1 MRKTSPRKGRTRR
14 RALRA
19 VLLALSASL
28 FAIAILL
35 AIRDR
40 AGTEDYARLAREA
53 GPGSA
58 PAAAP
63 GGIDWDSLLAQN
75 PEVVAWLSVG
85 GTPIDLPVVQP
96 TGETPEGF
104 YLTHDLWRRWSWKGT
119 PYLDKRADASGRNLL
134 VFGHHLTYRPAEMF
148 SPLHRAWRQD
158 VFDGLGEAAWTPAR
172 GGAVRF
178 RPLMAMS
185 VDMDFAPVQ
194 TFDFDGDDSLREW
207 LRLLA
212 GSATARASG
221 FDSLASSATRAM
233 VLVTCSSDWVGRRER
248 TIVVFVA
255 G

>member
-85 GTPIDLPVVQP
+85 GTPIGLPVVQP

-172 GGAVRF
+172 G
-178 RPLMAMS
+178 
-185 VDMDFAPVQ
+185 AP
-194 TFDFDGDDSLREW
+194 S
-207 LRLLA
+207 
-212 GSATARASG
+212 GSARS
-221 FDSLASSATRAM
+221 
-233 VLVTCSSDWVGRRER
+233 WP
-248 TIVVFVA
+248 
-255 G
+255 